1 MSTPILELRGLT
13 RRFGAFEALRGVDL
27 QLDGVGVH
35 GFLGVN
41 GAGKTTTL
49 RIVAGLLK
57 PSGGEARLFGQDASV
72 PEVRARIGYLPQE
85 PHFFGWMSGEELLVY
100 VGELFGLARRD
111 ATRRASELLA
121 RLGLEQA
128 ARRRV
133 GTYSGGMRQRL
144 GIAQALL
151 NQPDLLLLDEP
162 VSALDPLGRAEMLDL
177 LEELGRT
184 SAVFFSSHV
193 LGDVER
199 VCDDV
204 TILDR
209 GRVLLRENTRALR
222 QRFVLS
228 ALDLTLDHHD
238 AQTLAALRSEPWVR
252 EVQVH
257 GEESEN
263 PGSLRLAVLDLEQ
276 AGRALPSFAAAHGL
290 GIRQLTPVQP
300 SLEQIFVQLV
310 DQDGGRRVE

>member
-1 MSTPILELRGLT
+1 MTPPILALRGLT
-13 RRFGAFEALRGVDL
+13 RRFGDFEALRGVDL
-27 QLDGVGVH
+27 KIDGPGVH
-35 GFLGVN
+35 GFLGIN

-49 RIVAGLLK
+49 RIVVGLLR
-57 PSGGEARLFGQDASV
+57 PSRGEVRLFGQDARL

-85 PHFFGWMSGEELLVY
+85 PQFFGWMTGEELLIY
-100 VGELFGLARRD
+100 VGELFGLSRQQARLRS
-111 ATRRASELLA
+111 ARLLE
-121 RLGLEQA
+121 RLGLAQA

-151 NQPDLLLLDEP
+151 NDPELLILDEP

-177 LEELGRT
+177 LETLGR
-184 SAVFFSSHV
+184 SCAVFFSSHV

-204 TILDR
+204 TILDK
-209 GRVLLRENTRALR
+209 GRVLLRENTQALR

-228 ALDLTLDHHD
+228 ALDLSLDQCDEQILHD
-238 AQTLAALRSEPWVR
+238 LRSKPWVGDLR
-252 EVQVH
+252 QLEAI
-257 GEESEN
+257 S
-263 PGSLRLAVLDLEQ
+263 GSPATLRIAVRDLEE
-276 AGRALPSFAAAHGL
+276 AGRALPTFAAARGL

-300 SLEQIFVQLV
+300 SLEQIFVQLIEHK
-310 DQDGGRRVE
+310 DRGRDA

>member
-49 RIVAGLLK
+49 RIVAGLIK
-57 PSGGEARLFGQDASV
+57 PSSGLARLFGQDASA

-85 PHFFGWMSGEELLVY
+85 PRFFGWMSGEELLVY
-100 VGELFGLARRD
+100 VGELFGLARPEAR
-111 ATRRASELLA
+111 RRAGELLE
-121 RLGLEQA
+121 RLGLAQA

-151 NQPDLLLLDEP
+151 NRPELLLLDEP

-177 LEELGRT
+177 LEELGR
-184 SAVFFSSHV
+184 SCAVFFSSHV

-228 ALDLTLDHHD
+228 ALDLSLDRHD
-238 AQTLAALRSEPWVR
+238 EETLAALRAEPWVR
-252 EVQVH
+252 ELHVQD
-257 GEESEN
+257 EAAEN
-263 PGSLRLAVLDLEQ
+263 PGSLRIAVHDLEQ
-276 AGRALPSFAAAHGL
+276 AGRALPSFAAARGL
-290 GIRQLTPVQP
+290 GVRQLTPVQP

-310 DQDGGRRVE
+310 EQDGGRSVE